1 MDTVDFE
8 NIVRKNLLVFFCV
21 GPFSIF
27 VGVLQIQNV
36 RRALKTGVIALGAG
50 DTSRMRAI
58 DRNKNP
64 FLYHLNFWPCL
75 IAAIVLP
82 ILGIGSIG
90 YGIFL
95 LVNP

>member
-1 MDTVDFE
+1 MAMKDL
-8 NIVRKNLLVFFCV
+8 IVFFGV
-21 GPFSIF
+21 GPFLIF

-36 RRALKTGVIALGAG
+36 RRALKTGVIALGIK
-50 DTSRMRAI
+50 DTSRLRAI
-58 DRNKNP
+58 DRNNKP

-75 IAAIVLP
+75 FAAVVLP
-82 ILGIGSIG
+82 ILGISCIG

>member
-1 MDTVDFE
+1 LTCE
-8 NIVRKNLLVFFCV
+8 NIVMKDLLVFFCV
-21 GPFSIF
+21 GPFLIF

-36 RRALKTGVIALGAG
+36 RRALKTGVIALGAR
-50 DTSRMRAI
+50 DTSRLRAI

-75 IAAIVLP
+75 FAAIVLP
-82 ILGIGSIG
+82 ILGIGFIG

>member
-1 MDTVDFE
+1 LTFE
-8 NIVRKNLLVFFCV
+8 NIVMKNLLVFFCV
-21 GPFSIF
+21 GPILIF

-36 RRALKTGVIALGAG
+36 RRALKTGVITPGIRYP
-50 DTSRMRAI
+50 SRKPAI

-64 FLYHLNFWPCL
+64 FLYHLSFWPCL
-75 IAAIVLP
+75 FAAIVLP